1 MLYENLTEK
10 RTDPLTGEKE
20 ANPVTGD
27 TGPGTGLQ
35 DLLPLPAED
44 AQDILQSKKAF
55 DKSAGGLEDGHT
67 LSHALATEDHKLK
80 GAAQLKTEKEVSN
93 LGWNEPKREIAAPLV
108 GGIDNEELWLLV
120 RRFNKQII
128 HTKAVFTPVPGG
140 LDLNTAEEE
149 EFSPDKMRANIE
161 RLYTTVVVGILAAV
175 KHIAR
180 LRSWREKERTAWFA
194 GVYFVAWL
202 FDFIMPLITGV
213 IIALIVHPP
222 TRELLFPP
230 APIALVDSKTG
241 GVQKPWA
248 GTVGSKDSATGAPE
262 NHKGEAVE
270 QEADN
275 LVHGLAELAV
285 SSAAGKHPAGDVQD
299 KTKKPMELAM
309 WAKLRPVMQVIGNIS
324 DNWERLANA
333 LSPTPPFPK
342 DTHRLRLAI
351 LVTPLFGASLF
362 VTSYMFVKSLTFF
375 LGFGMFGDPVVR
387 PGVEYLN
394 RVIPDWQKLLELR
407 NTLLKGVPTNAQLT
421 LTLLRIGEANKAPL
435 PPVPRVIEQPV
446 QDPANGP
453 APLDSEAQ
461 MRAEAA
467 AHPLEAS
474 PSELDEAAHTDPKD
488 DLRDAGFDVDSHPKN
503 KQTKKSHKVLGWI
516 KNVTAGVVHT
526 GGATDHVR
534 AKLGAHHAK
543 DRLGVVPPKDEIPVS
558 GPVRFDCRYEGKK
571 GHCYISTAATIPSV
585 AFVAKKDDSGTTVIA
600 GKEREDLKPMWT
612 VAVADIMELKKVGGY
627 GWKAKIVVDW
637 SMEREVKDGLE
648 IVTMEGKRFRVTAC
662 PLRDELF
669 NRLVAMGG
677 QRWEAW

>member
-1 MLYENLTEK
+1 MLDENLTEK
-10 RTDPLTGEKE
+10 RQDPLTGEKE
-20 ANPVTGD
+20 ENPITGE
-27 TGPGTGLQ
+27 TGPGTGLK
-35 DLLPLPAED
+35 DLLPLPAEN
-44 AQDILQSKKAF
+44 AQDIFQSKKAF
-55 DKSAGGLEDGHT
+55 DKAAGSLEDGHT

-80 GAAQLKTEKEVSN
+80 GAAQLESEKEVRN
-93 LGWNEPKREIAAPLV
+93 LGWNEPKQEIAVPLV

-128 HTKAVFTPVPGG
+128 HTKAVVTPVPGG

-161 RLYTTVVVGILAAV
+161 RFYMSVVVGILAAV

-194 GVYFVAWL
+194 GVYFTAWL
-202 FDFIMPLITGV
+202 FDFVMPLITGV

-222 TRELLFPP
+222 TRELMFPP
-230 APIALVDSKTG
+230 APIALVDTNTG

-248 GTVGSKDSATGAPE
+248 GTLGSKDSATGAPE

-275 LVHGLAELAV
+275 LVNGLAELAV
-285 SSAAGKHPAGDVQD
+285 SSAAGKHPAGDVHD

-309 WAKLRPVMQVIGNIS
+309 WAKLRPFMQVVGNIG
-324 DNWERLANA
+324 DNCERLANA

-342 DTHRLRLAI
+342 DTHRLRLAT
-351 LVTPLFGASLF
+351 LVIPLFGASLF
-362 VTSYMFVKSLTFF
+362 VTSYMFVKSLTFGF
-375 LGFGMFGDPVVR
+375 GFGMFGDPIIQH
-387 PGVEYLN
+387 GMDYLN

-435 PPVPRVIEQPV
+435 PPPPRVVEQPV
-446 QDPANGP
+446 QDPANHP
-453 APLDSEAQ
+453 PTLDSEAQ
-461 MRAEAA
+461 MRLEGAA
-467 AHPLEAS
+467 YPMNAS
-474 PSELDEAAHTDPKD
+474 PSELDEAAHVDPKD
-488 DLRDAGFDVDSHPKN
+488 GLREAGFDVDSHSKN
-503 KQTKKSHKVLGWI
+503 KQTKKSNKVLGWV
-516 KNVTAGVVHT
+516 KNVTAGLVHT

-534 AKLGAHHAK
+534 AKLGSHHAK
-543 DRLGVVPPKDEIPVS
+543 ERLDIVPPKDEVPVS
-558 GPVRFDCRYEGKK
+558 GPVKFDCRFDGKK
-571 GHCYISTAATIPSV
+571 GHCYVSTTATIPSI
-585 AFVAKKDDSGTTVIA
+585 AFATGKDDEGTTVIA
-600 GKEREDLKPMWT
+600 GKEREDIKPVWT
-612 VAVADIMELKKVGGY
+612 VAVADIVELKKVGGY

-648 IVTMEGKRFRVTAC
+648 IITTEGKTFKITAV

>member
-1 MLYENLTEK
+1 MLDENAVEK
-10 RTDPLTGEKE
+10 RADPVTGEKE
-20 ANPVTGD
+20 ENPVTGE
-27 TGPGTGLQ
+27 TGPGTGLK
-35 DLLPLPAED
+35 DLLPVPAEN
-44 AQDILQSKKAF
+44 AQDIFQSKKAF

-80 GAAQLKTEKEVSN
+80 GAAQLESEKEVRN
-93 LGWNEPKREIAAPLV
+93 LGWNEPKQEIAAPLV
-108 GGIDNEELWLLV
+108 GGIDNEELWLLI

-128 HTKAVFTPVPGG
+128 HTKAVYTPVPGG

-161 RLYTTVVVGILAAV
+161 RLYTSVVVGILAAV
-175 KHIAR
+175 KHVAR
-180 LRSWREKERTAWFA
+180 LRSWREKKRTAWFA

-202 FDFIMPLITGV
+202 FDFIVPLITGV
-213 IIALIVHPP
+213 IITLIVHPP
-222 TRELLFPP
+222 ARELMFPP
-230 APIALVDSKTG
+230 APVALVDTNTG

-248 GTVGSKDSATGAPE
+248 GTLGSKDSATGAPE

-275 LVHGLAELAV
+275 LVNGLAELAV

-309 WAKLRPVMQVIGNIS
+309 WAKLRPFMQIVGNIS

-342 DTHRLRLAI
+342 DTHRLRLAM
-351 LVTPLFGASLF
+351 LVVPLFGASLF
-362 VTSYMFVKSLTFF
+362 ITSYMFVKSMTFF
-375 LGFGMFGDPVVR
+375 FGFGMFGDPVIR
-387 PGVEYLN
+387 PGMEYLN

-435 PPVPRVIEQPV
+435 PPPPRVVEQPV
-446 QDPANGP
+446 QDPANHP
-453 APLDSEAQ
+453 PTLDSEAQ
-461 MRAEAA
+461 MRREGASY
-467 AHPLEAS
+467 PLEAS

-488 DLRDAGFDVDSHPKN
+488 GLREAGFDVDSHPKN
-503 KQTKKSHKVLGWI
+503 KQTKKSNKVLGWV
-516 KNVTAGVVHT
+516 KNMTAGLVHT

-558 GPVRFDCRYEGKK
+558 GPVKFDCRYEGKK
-571 GHCYISTAATIPSV
+571 GHVYISTSATIPSV
-585 AFVAKKDDSGTTVIA
+585 AFTTAKSETTTVIA
-600 GKEREDLKPMWT
+600 GKEREDLRPEWT
-612 VAVADIMELKKVGGY
+612 VAIADVNELKKVGGY

-648 IVTMEGKRFRVTAC
+648 IVTQTGERYKITAV

-669 NRLVAMGG
+669 NRLVALGG

>member
-1 MLYENLTEK
+1 MLSENLTEK

-20 ANPVTGD
+20 ENPITGD

-108 GGIDNEELWLLV
+108 GGIDNEELWMLV
-120 RRFNKQII
+120 RRFNKASKT
-128 HTKAVFTPVPGG
+128 HLSFFTPVPGG

-309 WAKLRPVMQVIGNIS
+309 WAKLRPVMQVVGNIS

-351 LVTPLFGASLF
+351 LVIPLFGASLF

-375 LGFGMFGDPVVR
+375 LGFGMFGDPVIR
-387 PGVEYLN
+387 PGMEYLN

-467 AHPLEAS
+467 AQPLEAS

-534 AKLGAHHAK
+534 AKLGVHHAK

-558 GPVRFDCRYEGKK
+558 GPVRFDCRHEGKK

-585 AFVAKKDDSGTTVIA
+585 AFVAKKDESSTTVIA

-637 SMEREVKDGLE
+637 SMEREVKDGLK

>member
-1 MLYENLTEK
+1 
-10 RTDPLTGEKE
+10 
-20 ANPVTGD
+20 
-27 TGPGTGLQ
+27 
-35 DLLPLPAED
+35 
-44 AQDILQSKKAF
+44 
-55 DKSAGGLEDGHT
+55 
-67 LSHALATEDHKLK
+67 
-80 GAAQLKTEKEVSN
+80 
-93 LGWNEPKREIAAPLV
+93 
-108 GGIDNEELWLLV
+108 
-120 RRFNKQII
+120 
-128 HTKAVFTPVPGG
+128 
-140 LDLNTAEEE
+140 
-149 EFSPDKMRANIE
+149 
-161 RLYTTVVVGILAAV
+161 
-175 KHIAR
+175 
-180 LRSWREKERTAWFA
+180 
-194 GVYFVAWL
+194 
-202 FDFIMPLITGV
+202 
-213 IIALIVHPP
+213 
-222 TRELLFPP
+222 
-230 APIALVDSKTG
+230 
-241 GVQKPWA
+241 
-248 GTVGSKDSATGAPE
+248 
-262 NHKGEAVE
+262 
-270 QEADN
+270 
-275 LVHGLAELAV
+275 
-285 SSAAGKHPAGDVQD
+285 
-299 KTKKPMELAM
+299 
-309 WAKLRPVMQVIGNIS
+309 
-324 DNWERLANA
+324 
-333 LSPTPPFPK
+333 
-342 DTHRLRLAI
+342 
-351 LVTPLFGASLF
+351 
-362 VTSYMFVKSLTFF
+362 MFVKSLTFF
-375 LGFGMFGDPVVR
+375 FGFGMFGDPVVR
-387 PGVEYLN
+387 PGMEYLN

-534 AKLGAHHAK
+534 AKLGVHHAK
-543 DRLGVVPPKDEIPVS
+543 NRLGVVPPKDEIPVS
-558 GPVRFDCRYEGKK
+558 GPVRFDCRYDGKK

-585 AFVAKKDDSGTTVIA
+585 AFVAKKDESSMTVIA